1 MVNAANL
8 KYAGGGGN
16 VSVVVQNQISNSNG
30 APYQAAPQ
38 YQPQYQPQFQAPQQ
52 QFQAPQQYQPPPPAD
67 WQQGRAKGGFCS
79 SCGASK
85 EGRFCGQCG
94 RE

>member
-1 MVNAANL
+1 M
-8 KYAGGGGN
+8 
-16 VSVVVQNQISNSNG
+16 VQNQISNSNG

-38 YQPQYQPQFQAPQQ
+38 YAPPPQQ
-52 QFQAPQQYQPPPPAD
+52 YAAAAPPYQQPYQAASPYQPPPPAD
-67 WQQGRAKGGFCS
+67 WQQGRAKGGFCT